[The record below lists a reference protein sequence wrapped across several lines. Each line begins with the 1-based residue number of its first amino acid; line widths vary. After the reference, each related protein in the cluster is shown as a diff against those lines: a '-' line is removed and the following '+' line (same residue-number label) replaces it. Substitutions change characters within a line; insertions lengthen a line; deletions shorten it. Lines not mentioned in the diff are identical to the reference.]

1 MDEEKVLHKINKIR
15 DLVDELRDEVD
26 DYVIALFDEIGDVKN
41 ELER

>member
-1 MDEEKVLHKINKIR
+1 MDEEKVLRKINKIR

-26 DYVIALFDEIGDVKN
+26 DYAIALFDEIGDVKN